1 MKRLFFFL
9 SLLFLSNLAYS
20 QDAIAHKKLLLLQS
34 NLSQLETLIKKNNDV
49 LDHKD
54 YSLMLFYTSL
64 SKEIAN
70 DIQENNY

>member
-9 SLLFLSNLAYS
+9 SLIFLSNLAYT
-20 QDAIAHKKLLLLQS
+20 QDAIAQKKLLLLQS
-34 NLSQLETLIKKNNDV
+34 NLSHIETLINKNHEK

-54 YSLMLFYTSL
+54 YSLMLFYLDL

-70 DIQENNY
+70 GLQEDNY